1 MNLDAHE
8 RAGNLRSFDDPET
21 QLMKIARRL
30 FAADAAADATEVPR
44 LDGSLTRQH
53 IATLLEDLLDLMFPG
68 LFHTHDRQRCSIET
82 TEEAL
87 EKVREKLAACIGAAT
102 SIDAGRPQSDARQI
116 VLEFLNHLPD
126 IRRTLIDDARATYA
140 GDPAARSIC
149 EVVLAYPGFLAI
161 AAHRLAHRLHALHV
175 PLIPRLMSE
184 WAHTLT
190 GIDIHPGATIGNGA
204 FIDHGTGVVVGET
217 AVIGNNV
224 RLYHGVTL
232 GAVST
237 RHKRPAK
244 RHPTIQDNVT
254 LYAHATVLG
263 GTTVIGRN
271 SVVGASVF
279 LADSLPENSTA
290 TGERFNLI
298 KSRELKS

>member
-1 MNLDAHE
+1 MLAHRHFGSAEDSDALVRRDPARPPRYWFRGATTGTSLDAHE
-8 RAGNLRSFDDPET
+8 RAGSLRSFDDP
-21 QLMKIARRL
+21 QPLLMKIARRL

-44 LDGSLTRQH
+44 LDGALTRQH
-53 IATLLEDLLDLMFPG
+53 IEEVLQDLLDLMFPG
-68 LFHTHDRQRCSIET
+68 LFHAHDRRFSVET
-82 TEEAL
+82 TGEAL
-87 EKVREKLAACIGAAT
+87 EKIRKKLSACIGAAT
-102 SIDAGRPQSDARQI
+102 SIDAGWLQSDARQI

-126 IRRTLIDDARATYA
+126 IRRNLIDDARAAYA

-161 AAHRLAHRLHALHV
+161 ATHRLAHTLHALHV
-175 PLIPRLMSE
+175 PLIPRLLSE

-190 GIDIHPGATIGNGA
+190 GIDIHPGATIGKGA

-244 RHPTIQDNVT
+244 RHPTIHDNVT
-254 LYAHATVLG
+254 LYAHATVL
-263 GTTVIGRN
+263 
-271 SVVGASVF
+271 
-279 LADSLPENSTA
+279 
-290 TGERFNLI
+290 
-298 KSRELKS
+298 